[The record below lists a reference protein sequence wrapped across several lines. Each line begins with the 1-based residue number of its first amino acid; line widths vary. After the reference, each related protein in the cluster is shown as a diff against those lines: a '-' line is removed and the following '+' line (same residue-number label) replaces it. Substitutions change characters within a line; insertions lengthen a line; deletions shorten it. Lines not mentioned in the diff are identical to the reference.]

1 MKLFQGFLLACSMLM
16 FIACSSDDAPEPEP
30 AHRTV
35 LVYIGGENSLY
46 DFVSDD
52 LDEMIQGAGDI
63 PASDN
68 LLVYVDDCSNPT
80 RIYRI
85 EMRSGKGV
93 ATVVKEYSTDLCSSD
108 PAVLR
113 DVCRWAI
120 TNYPASSY
128 GLVLWSH
135 GSGWLPAQEVR
146 DTRSIIIDNN
156 GNKTNIEESNS
167 GPQMEIPA
175 LKEVLLEVFGNKGLD
190 FLLFDACFMQSV
202 EVAYELRNT
211 TQWLVA
217 TPAEMP
223 GTGSPY
229 DKLIK
234 SIFASSVDVEGIV
247 NTYYNEYID
256 DSDYE
261 GIIISA
267 VKTSELDAF
276 AEISAPLIQHYL
288 LNDAITEGV
297 FKYLPRAI
305 NDYPFFHDMKGLMM
319 KNVPEYES
327 QEWMIQLQKTVP
339 YLKATDAWYT
349 NLIWGGGTCR
359 VDHEQCSGLSMYIT
373 SQMSGSAVN
382 KEFWNEYL
390 KTLEWYKDVC
400 CQ

>member
-1 MKLFQGFLLACSMLM
+1 MKLFQGILFACSMLM
-16 FIACSSDDAPEPEP
+16 FIACSSDDAPKPDP

-35 LVYIGGENSLY
+35 LVYIGAENSLY
-46 DFVSDD
+46 SYVSDD

-68 LLVYVDDCSNPT
+68 LLVYVDDRSTP
-80 RIYRI
+80 RIYKI
-85 EMRSGKGV
+85 GMLKGKGT
-93 ATVVKEYSTDLCSSD
+93 ASVVREYSTDLCSAD

-113 DVCRWAI
+113 DVCRWVVD
-120 TNYPASSY
+120 NYSADSY

-135 GSGWLPAQEVR
+135 GSGWLPAKNVR
-146 DTRSIIIDNN
+146 DTRSIIIDN
-156 GNKTNIEESNS
+156 GNNTYSDS

-211 TQWLVA
+211 TQWVVA

-229 DKLIK
+229 DKLMK
-234 SIFASSVDVEGIV
+234 SIFASSVDIEGIV
-247 NTYYNEYID
+247 NTYYNEYVD
-256 DSDYE
+256 NSDYE
-261 GIIISA
+261 GIVISA

-276 AEISAPLIQHYL
+276 AEISAPLIQRYL

-297 FKYLPRAI
+297 FAYLPRAI
-305 NDYPFFHDMKGLMM
+305 NDHPFFHDMKGLMM
-319 KNVPEYES
+319 KNVPEYEL
-327 QEWMIQLQKTVP
+327 QEWIGQLQRAVP
-339 YLKATDAWYT
+339 YMKATDTWFSVYSSG
-349 NLIWGGGTCR
+349 IWGSGLCN
-359 VDHEQCSGLSMYIT
+359 VDHEQCSGISMYVT
-373 SQMSGSAVN
+373 SQMSGSTAN
-382 KEFWNEYL
+382 RQFWNEYL